1 MWNLIINTPL
11 ILVLFIMLF
20 ANVSVQF
27 ATNLA
32 DIMLPDIKTT
42 IVVKSCIWSIFVH
55 LPIIYMILY
64 FDHCYS
70 PPIIFTI
77 SFVGGWFLHILSED
91 AYYRKQK
98 IHYKGKEFYAT
109 IQVILIWLAYLY
121 NY

>member
-11 ILVLFIMLF
+11 ILVLFAMLF

-42 IVVKSCIWSIFVH
+42 IAVKSCIWSIFVH

-64 FDHCYS
+64 FDYCHS
-70 PPIIFTI
+70 SLLFVI
-77 SFVGGWFLHILSED
+77 SFVGGWFLHTLSED

-98 IHYKGKEFYAT
+98 IHYRGKEFYAI
-109 IQVILIWLAYLY
+109 IQIILIWLAYFY